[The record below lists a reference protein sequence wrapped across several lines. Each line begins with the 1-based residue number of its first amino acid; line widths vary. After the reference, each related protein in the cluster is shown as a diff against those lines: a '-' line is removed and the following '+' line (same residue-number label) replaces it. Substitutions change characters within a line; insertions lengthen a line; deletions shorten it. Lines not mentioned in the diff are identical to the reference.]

1 MDGHRQMD
9 WVQRSVQPVIEGCIM
24 KTLYIL
30 KVLRILVF
38 IYKVASMSSFNINS
52 TKRAF
57 YAACNSI
64 FLHSSGIKN
73 DMTLLQSLTRTY
85 SLSVLMYSRCL
96 FWRIKMFII
105 IVSGCSL

>member
-38 IYKVASMSSFNINS
+38 IYKVASMSSLVLIPPKERFM
-52 TKRAF
+52 
-57 YAACNSI
+57 
-64 FLHSSGIKN
+64 LHV
-73 DMTLLQSLTRTY
+73 TLFFFI
-85 SLSVLMYSRCL
+85 VLELRM
-96 FWRIKMFII
+96 I
-105 IVSGCSL
+105 